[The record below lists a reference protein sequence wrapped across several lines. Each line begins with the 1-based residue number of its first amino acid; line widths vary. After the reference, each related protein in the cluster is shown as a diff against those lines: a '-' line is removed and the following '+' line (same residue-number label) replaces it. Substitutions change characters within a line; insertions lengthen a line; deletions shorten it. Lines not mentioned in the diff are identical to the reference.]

1 MNDKARKI
9 IGTLSIAFIIGL
21 YAIKGL
27 PSFAGKSVSDI
38 LPILFTSITV
48 TGVKVGII
56 CSVIVIGKKIAKKL
70 NSSVEIKHDYVGDF
84 EKENNNVTIK
94 EKEKEQEKTI
104 KYRKTVNTEYEILGK
119 PKTLSKR
126 K

>member
-1 MNDKARKI
+1 MNDKTRKI

-38 LPILFTSITV
+38 LPIFFTSITV

-56 CSVIVIGKKIAKKL
+56 CGVIVIGKKIAKKL
-70 NSSVEIKHDYVGDF
+70 NSSVKRKHDDVDDF

-94 EKEKEQEKTI
+94 EKKKEQEKTI
-104 KYRKTVNTEYEILGK
+104 ENRKIVNTEYEILDK
-119 PKTLSKR
+119 PKILTKR

>member
-1 MNDKARKI
+1 MNNKTRKF

-27 PSFAGKSVSDI
+27 PSFAGKSVSYI

-56 CSVIVIGKKIAKKL
+56 CGVIVIAKKL
-70 NSSVEIKHDYVGDF
+70 NSSVKRKYDDVDIV
-84 EKENNNVTIK
+84 EKENKYVTIK
-94 EKEKEQEKTI
+94 KKKKEQEKTI
-104 KYRKTVNTEYEILGK
+104 ENRKIVNKEYETLDKTKIL
-119 PKTLSKR
+119 TKR

>member
-1 MNDKARKI
+1 MNDKTRKI

-27 PSFAGKSVSDI
+27 PSFVGKSVSDI

-48 TGVKVGII
+48 TGIKVGII
-56 CSVIVIGKKIAKKL
+56 CGVIVLVKKIAKKL
-70 NSSVEIKHDYVGDF
+70 NSSVKRKHDDVDDF
-84 EKENNNVTIK
+84 DKENNNVIIK
-94 EKEKEQEKTI
+94 EKKKEQEKSI
-104 KYRKTVNTEYEILGK
+104 ENRKIVNTEYEILDK
-119 PKTLSKR
+119 PKILTKR

>member
-1 MNDKARKI
+1 MNDKTRKI

-27 PSFAGKSVSDI
+27 PSFVGKSVSDI

-56 CSVIVIGKKIAKKL
+56 CGVIVIGKKIAKKF
-70 NSSVEIKHDYVGDF
+70 NSSVKRKHDDVDDL

-94 EKEKEQEKTI
+94 EKKKEQEKSI
-104 KYRKTVNTEYEILGK
+104 ENRKIVNTEYEILDK
-119 PKTLSKR
+119 PKILTKR

>member
-1 MNDKARKI
+1 MNDKTRKI

-27 PSFAGKSVSDI
+27 PSFVGKSVSDI
-38 LPILFTSITV
+38 LPILFTSIMV
-48 TGVKVGII
+48 TGVKVGIV
-56 CSVIVIGKKIAKKL
+56 CGVFVIGKKIAKKL
-70 NSSVEIKHDYVGDF
+70 NSSVEIKHDDVGDF

-94 EKEKEQEKTI
+94 EKKKEQEKTI
-104 KYRKTVNTEYEILGK
+104 KYRKIVNTEYEILDK
-119 PKTLSKR
+119 PKTLTKR

>member
-1 MNDKARKI
+1 MNNKTRKI

-56 CSVIVIGKKIAKKL
+56 CGVIVIGKKIAKKL
-70 NSSVEIKHDYVGDF
+70 NSSVKRKYDDVDIL
-84 EKENNNVTIK
+84 EKENNYVTIK
-94 EKEKEQEKTI
+94 EKKEQEKTI
-104 KYRKTVNTEYEILGK
+104 KNRKIVNKEYETLDKTKIL
-119 PKTLSKR
+119 TKR

>member
-1 MNDKARKI
+1 MNGKTRKF

-27 PSFAGKSVSDI
+27 PSFAGKSVSNI

-56 CSVIVIGKKIAKKL
+56 CGVIVIGKKIAKKL
-70 NSSVEIKHDYVGDF
+70 NSSVKRKHDDVDIL
-84 EKENNNVTIK
+84 EKENNYVTIK
-94 EKEKEQEKTI
+94 EKKEQEKTI
-104 KYRKTVNTEYEILGK
+104 ENKK
-119 PKTLSKR
+119 
-126 K
+126 

>member
-1 MNDKARKI
+1 M
-9 IGTLSIAFIIGL
+9 
-21 YAIKGL
+21 
-27 PSFAGKSVSDI
+27 PSFVGKSVSDI

-56 CSVIVIGKKIAKKL
+56 CGVIVIGKKIAKKL
-70 NSSVEIKHDYVGDF
+70 NSSVEIKHDDVDDF

-94 EKEKEQEKTI
+94 EKKNEQEKTI
-104 KYRKTVNTEYEILGK
+104 KDRKIVNTEYEILDK
-119 PKTLSKR
+119 PKTLTKR

>member
-1 MNDKARKI
+1 MNDKTRKF
-9 IGTLSIAFIIGL
+9 IGILSIAFIIGL

-27 PSFAGKSVSDI
+27 PSFAGKSISDI

-56 CSVIVIGKKIAKKL
+56 CGVIVIGKKIAKKL
-70 NSSVEIKHDYVGDF
+70 NSSVKRKHDDVDDF
-84 EKENNNVTIK
+84 EKETNNVTIK
-94 EKEKEQEKTI
+94 EKKKEQEKTI
-104 KYRKTVNTEYEILGK
+104 ENRKIVNKEYENLDKTKIL
-119 PKTLSKR
+119 TKR

>member
-9 IGTLSIAFIIGL
+9 IGTLSVAFIIGL

-27 PSFAGKSVSDI
+27 QSFAGKSVSDI

-56 CSVIVIGKKIAKKL
+56 CGVIVIGKKIAKKL
-70 NSSVEIKHDYVGDF
+70 NSSVEIKHDDVDDF
-84 EKENNNVTIK
+84 EKENINVTIK
-94 EKEKEQEKTI
+94 ERKKEQEKTI
-104 KYRKTVNTEYEILGK
+104 KDRKIVKTEYEILDK
-119 PKTLSKR
+119 PKTLTKR

>member
-1 MNDKARKI
+1 MSDKTRKI
-9 IGTLSIAFIIGL
+9 IGTLSIMFIIGL
-21 YAIKGL
+21 YVVKGL

-56 CSVIVIGKKIAKKL
+56 CGVIVIGKKIVKKL
-70 NSSVEIKHDYVGDF
+70 NSSVEIKHDDGDDF

-94 EKEKEQEKTI
+94 EKKKEQEKTI
-104 KYRKTVNTEYEILGK
+104 ENRKIVNTEYEILDK
-119 PKTLSKR
+119 PKILTKR

>member
-1 MNDKARKI
+1 MNDKTRKI

-27 PSFAGKSVSDI
+27 PSFVGKSVSDI

-56 CSVIVIGKKIAKKL
+56 CGVIVIGKKIAKKL
-70 NSSVEIKHDYVGDF
+70 NSSVEIKHDDVDDF

-94 EKEKEQEKTI
+94 EKKNEQEKTI
-104 KYRKTVNTEYEILGK
+104 KDRKIVNTEYEILDK
-119 PKTLSKR
+119 PKTLTKR

>member
-1 MNDKARKI
+1 MNDKTRKI

-27 PSFAGKSVSDI
+27 PSFVGKSVSDI

-56 CSVIVIGKKIAKKL
+56 CGVIVLVKKIAKKL
-70 NSSVEIKHDYVGDF
+70 NSSVKRKHDDVDDF
-84 EKENNNVTIK
+84 DKENNNVIIK
-94 EKEKEQEKTI
+94 EKKKEQEKSI
-104 KYRKTVNTEYEILGK
+104 ENRKIVNTEYEILDK
-119 PKTLSKR
+119 PKILTKR